1 MAIASGNPSLRECRA
16 MVFVSTARCPMTY
29 VLVSPEIMASVA
41 ADVHGIGALL
51 ANGNAAAAA
60 TTTNVASAAAD
71 EVSTAIATLFSQ
83 YAKNYQ
89 VVAGQAAAFHDQ
101 FTNTLLAGANS
112 YVSAEAATVAD
123 VLLGVVNAPTQALL
137 GRPLIG
143 NGANGTTV
151 NGVGTPAGPADSCT
165 ATAATAGRAPTWE
178 QSAAPV
184 DPPA

>member
-1 MAIASGNPSLRECRA
+1 
-16 MVFVSTARCPMTY
+16 MTY

-151 NGVGTPAGPADSCT
+151 NGVGTPGGPADSCT